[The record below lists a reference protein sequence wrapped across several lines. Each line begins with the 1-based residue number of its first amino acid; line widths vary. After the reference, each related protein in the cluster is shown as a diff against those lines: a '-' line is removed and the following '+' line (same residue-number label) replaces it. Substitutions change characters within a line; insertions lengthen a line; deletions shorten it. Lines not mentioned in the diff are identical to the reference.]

1 MSARVREEGK
11 GQKIGV
17 LFVCLGNICRS
28 PTAEITFA
36 AEVAR
41 RGLSDRF
48 AVDSAGTGDWHAGE
62 LAHDDTRACAKRHG
76 LSITHR
82 ARQIVPDDLDKFDYV
97 LTMDKSN
104 HQNVLRLA
112 TTPAQRRKVQ
122 MYRQWDPEGGGKDA
136 EVPDPWYTGKFELV
150 FEMCTR
156 TSAALLDDILA
167 KPASG
172 L

>member
-1 MSARVREEGK
+1 
-11 GQKIGV
+11 
-17 LFVCLGNICRS
+17 
-28 PTAEITFA
+28 
-36 AEVAR
+36 
-41 RGLSDRF
+41 
-48 AVDSAGTGDWHAGE
+48 
-62 LAHDDTRACAKRHG
+62 
-76 LSITHR
+76 
-82 ARQIVPDDLDKFDYV
+82 
-97 LTMDKSN
+97 
-104 HQNVLRLA
+104 
-112 TTPAQRRKVQ
+112 